1 MLKFTERSKT
11 PGMTSKKTMLSL
23 KEVSSSAGDFVLI
36 WMKQRLIWFNLQR
49 GGTRNGLP
57 NVKETFA
64 ENLQL
69 KYEHLPRL
77 VSQVHMMAWQ
87 NVKKK
92 YLMCQIPIEMLKQL
106 ATPNSTLHNL
116 KIYSSKECRKTK
128 DEYM

>member
-36 WMKQRLIWFNLQR
+36 WIKQRLIWFNLQR